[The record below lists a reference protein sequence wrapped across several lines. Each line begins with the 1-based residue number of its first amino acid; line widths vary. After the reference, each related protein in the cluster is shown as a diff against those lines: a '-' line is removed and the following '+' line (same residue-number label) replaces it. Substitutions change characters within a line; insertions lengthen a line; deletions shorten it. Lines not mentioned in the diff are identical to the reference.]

1 MILVIEFL
9 RQNMY
14 TIIVLAVLIVIVAL
28 IIRSLVNKKGGGCTG
43 DCSSCG
49 GCSSAG
55 GSSKYKVK
63 TTLTVDGM
71 MCGMCETH
79 IQEAI
84 RNNFDVKKVK
94 ASHQK
99 GTVVIM
105 SEHRLDDNKLKD
117 VIRET
122 GYTLQNIQFELAK

>member
-1 MILVIEFL
+1 MIEFL

>member
-9 RQNMY
+9 KQNMY

-49 GCSSAG
+49 GSCSSADG
-55 GSSKYKVK
+55 SKYMVK
-63 TTLTVDGM
+63 TTLAIDGM
-71 MCGMCETH
+71 MCSMCESH
-79 IQEAI
+79 LQDAI
-84 RNNFDVKKVK
+84 RANFDVKKVK

-99 GTVVIM
+99 GTIIII
-105 SEHRLDDNKLKD
+105 SKHRLDEEKLKN

>member
-1 MILVIEFL
+1 MIEFL

-14 TIIVLAVLIVIVAL
+14 TIIVLAVLVVIVAL

-49 GCSSAG
+49 GCSSVG

>member
-1 MILVIEFL
+1 MIEYL

-28 IIRSLVNKKGGGCTG
+28 IIRSLVKKKGGGCTG

-49 GCSSAG
+49 GCSSVS

-71 MCGMCETH
+71 MCSMCESH
-79 IQEAI
+79 IQEAV
-84 RNNFDVKKVK
+84 RKNFDVKKVK

-99 GTVVIM
+99 GTIIII
-105 SEHRLDDNKLKD
+105 SKHRLDEEKLKN

-122 GYTLQNIQFELAK
+122 GYTLQNIQFELAN

>member
-1 MILVIEFL
+1 MIEFL

-14 TIIVLAVLIVIVAL
+14 TIIVLAVLVVIVAL

-49 GCSSAG
+49 GCSSVG

-79 IQEAI
+79 IQDAV
-84 RNNFDVKKVK
+84 RKNFDVKKVK

-105 SEHRLDDNKLKD
+105 SEHRLDEEKLKD

>member
-1 MILVIEFL
+1 MIEYL

-14 TIIVLAVLIVIVAL
+14 TIIVLAVLVVIVAL

-49 GCSSAG
+49 GSCSTG

-94 ASHQK
+94 ANHQK

-122 GYTLQNIQFELAK
+122 GYTLQNIQFEVAN

>member
-49 GCSSAG
+49 GCSSVG
-55 GSSKYKVK
+55 DSSKYKVK

-105 SEHRLDDNKLKD
+105 SEHRLDDNKLKN

>member
-1 MILVIEFL
+1 MIEYL

-14 TIIVLAVLIVIVAL
+14 TIIVLAVLVVIVAL

-49 GCSSAG
+49 GSCSTG

-94 ASHQK
+94 ANHQK

-122 GYTLQNIQFELAK
+122 GYTLQNIQFELAN

>member
-1 MILVIEFL
+1 MIEYL

-28 IIRSLVNKKGGGCTG
+28 IIRSLVKKKGGGCTG

-49 GCSSAG
+49 GSCSTG
-55 GSSKYKVK
+55 GSSKYKIK

-79 IQEAI
+79 IQEAV

-122 GYTLQNIQFELAK
+122 GYTLQNIQFELAN

>member
-1 MILVIEFL
+1 MIEFL

-14 TIIVLAVLIVIVAL
+14 TIIVLAVLVVIVAL
-28 IIRSLVNKKGGGCTG
+28 IIRSLVNKKGSGCTG

-49 GCSSAG
+49 GCSSTG

-71 MCGMCETH
+71 MCSMCETH

-84 RNNFDVKKVK
+84 RKNFDVKKVK

-122 GYTLQNIQFELAK
+122 GYTLQNIQFELAM

>member
-1 MILVIEFL
+1 MIEFL

-14 TIIVLAVLIVIVAL
+14 TIIVLTVLVVIVAL

-43 DCSSCG
+43 DCSSCS
-49 GCSSAG
+49 GCSSVG

>member
-1 MILVIEFL
+1 MIEFL

-14 TIIVLAVLIVIVAL
+14 TIIVLAVLVVIVAL

-49 GCSSAG
+49 GSCSTG

-79 IQEAI
+79 IQEAV
-84 RNNFDVKKVK
+84 RKNFDVKKVK
-94 ASHQK
+94 ANHQN

-122 GYTLQNIQFELAK
+122 GYTLQNIQFELAN

>member
-1 MILVIEFL
+1 MIEFL

-14 TIIVLAVLIVIVAL
+14 TIIVLAVLVVIVAL

-49 GCSSAG
+49 GCSSTG

-71 MCGMCETH
+71 MCSMCETH
-79 IQEAI
+79 IQETI

-122 GYTLQNIQFELAK
+122 GYTLQNIQFELAM

>member
-1 MILVIEFL
+1 MIDYL

-14 TIIVLAVLIVIVAL
+14 TIIVLAVLVVIVAL
-28 IIRSLVNKKGGGCTG
+28 IIRSLVNKKSGGCTG
-43 DCSSCG
+43 DCSTCG
-49 GCSSAG
+49 SGCSSASG
-55 GSSKYKVK
+55 SKYKVK

-71 MCGMCETH
+71 MCGMCESH
-79 IQEAI
+79 IQDAV
-84 RNNFDVKKVK
+84 RKNFDVKKVK